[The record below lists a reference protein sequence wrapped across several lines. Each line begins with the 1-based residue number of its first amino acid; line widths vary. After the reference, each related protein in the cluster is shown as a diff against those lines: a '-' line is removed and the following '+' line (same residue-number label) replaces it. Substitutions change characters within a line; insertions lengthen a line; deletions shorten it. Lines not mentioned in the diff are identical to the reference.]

1 MVATPLHVA
10 SLCFV
15 AQEVIESEMR
25 IDLENKPT
33 CHRGWQESHMAI
45 VDNRNG
51 LVTVLIGN
59 GSGQAYSLLTVDE
72 ARIVAAAINREASII
87 ERQTKST

>member
-1 MVATPLHVA
+1 
-10 SLCFV
+10 
-15 AQEVIESEMR
+15 
-25 IDLENKPT
+25 
-33 CHRGWQESHMAI
+33 MAI